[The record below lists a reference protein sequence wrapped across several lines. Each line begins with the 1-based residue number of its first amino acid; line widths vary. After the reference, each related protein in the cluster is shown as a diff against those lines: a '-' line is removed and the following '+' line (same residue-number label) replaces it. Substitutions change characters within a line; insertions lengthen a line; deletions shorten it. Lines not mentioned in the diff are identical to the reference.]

1 LSVRPTLEVADI
13 VRAHGDEFR
22 QAHGESLSIRQKR
35 VLRAIEQ
42 CRTAALGGHLEQCD
56 QCGHERNA
64 YNSCAD
70 RHCPKCQSLARAK
83 WLEERQAELLPCEYF
98 HVVFTLPEELAAL
111 ALQNKR
117 QMYGLLFRA
126 TADTLQS
133 IAADPQHLGAQLGFF
148 CILHSWGQTLTH
160 HPHLHC
166 VAPGGGISL
175 DGSRWV
181 ACPPRFFLPVRVLMC
196 RFRKLYLRYLKQTFA
211 AGKLH
216 FFGELQYLS
225 DPQRFARYLAPL
237 RKRKWVVYA
246 KAPFGGPERVLD
258 YLGRYT
264 HRVAISNNRLQQLK
278 DGQITFTYKDY
289 KHEQRRKVMTLPVDE
304 FLRRFL
310 LHVLPDRFQR
320 IRHYGFLGNRHR
332 AENLARCRELL
343 AVHVPAPQPAVSYQ
357 DRAQQL
363 TGHDPLQ
370 CPKCSRGKMV
380 RIALLPPIRLVLT
393 WNTS

>member
-175 DGSRWV
+175 DGSCWV

-332 AENLARCRELL
+332 VENLTRCRELL
-343 AVHVPAPQPAVSYQ
+343 AVPVPAPQPAVSYQ